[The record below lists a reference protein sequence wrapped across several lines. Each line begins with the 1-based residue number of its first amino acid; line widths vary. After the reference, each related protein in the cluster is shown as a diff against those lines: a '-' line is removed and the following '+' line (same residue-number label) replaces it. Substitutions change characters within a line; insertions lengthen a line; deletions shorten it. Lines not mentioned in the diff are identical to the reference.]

1 MTGLASYYCRCG
13 IQQTVFLFYT
23 IRDRMFFYKYYARLY
38 IVCQNIDFNYN
49 EKEMCFFKTKNYI
62 VGQPFSAKTNF
73 LINYP
78 QNLKIYMILVFGH
91 KDYRYVKCYFQKK
104 NIRNSKTV
112 T

>member
-1 MTGLASYYCRCG
+1 
-13 IQQTVFLFYT
+13 
-23 IRDRMFFYKYYARLY
+23 MFFYKYYARLY

-73 LINYP
+73 FINYP

>member
-1 MTGLASYYCRCG
+1 M
-13 IQQTVFLFYT
+13 
-23 IRDRMFFYKYYARLY
+23 
-38 IVCQNIDFNYN
+38 CQNIDFNYN

-78 QNLKIYMILVFGH
+78 QNLKIYMILVFAGI
-91 KDYRYVKCYFQKK
+91 KITGMLSVISRRKTFETL
-104 NIRNSKTV
+104 KTV